1 MSDWE
6 LAQLNIATLLAPIDS
21 PTLADFVSELDRI
34 NAIAENSSGFVWRSQ
49 SENGNA
55 TDMANDFGDDVV
67 ANLSVWRSVDELH
80 NYIFRTAHA
89 QMMSRRKQWF
99 KMMRETYAVLWWVP
113 LGHRP
118 TLSEARMK
126 LELLRSRGP
135 TPAAFTFRETYPK
148 PSQS

>member
-34 NAIAENSSGFVWRSQ
+34 NAIADNSPGFVWRSQ

-55 TDMANDFGDDVV
+55 TDMAHDFGDDLI

-80 NYIFRTAHA
+80 NYIYRTAHA
-89 QMMSRRKQWF
+89 QVMSRRKEWF
-99 KMMRETYAVLWWVP
+99 RMMREAYTVLWWVP

-126 LELLRSRGP
+126 LELLRSREP

-148 PSQS
+148 PSQL